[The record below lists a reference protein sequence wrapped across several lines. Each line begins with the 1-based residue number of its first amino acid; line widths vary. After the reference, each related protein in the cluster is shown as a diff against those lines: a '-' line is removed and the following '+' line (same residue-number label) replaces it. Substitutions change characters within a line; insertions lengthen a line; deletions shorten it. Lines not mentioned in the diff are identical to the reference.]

1 MSRFSRTVSSTSSV
15 SSCGTTPSLDLM
27 AGPSATGSRP
37 RMDSS
42 PPVGG
47 ETQPIMRMVDDL
59 PAPFGPRKPNASPRR
74 RSKSIPSTATKSPKL
89 FVSPR
94 ARMST
99 SGSDIPPML
108 PGWPAISER
117 IFRPAA
123 RTSGDPRRPA
133 GPAARGPA
141 WRCGA
146 AGRRAHGIL
155 AGTPP
160 SARSL
165 TRGRKGGQVSFIR
178 ELYARFRHLIH
189 ELAKFGVIGG
199 LAFVITY
206 GGTNL
211 LHVQG
216 HVGPL
221 TSNVLATVVAT
232 VFSFVGNR
240 WWTFRH
246 RERTGM
252 SRETIL
258 FFVLNGVGLG
268 IQLA

>member
-1 MSRFSRTVSSTSSV
+1 
-15 SSCGTTPSLDLM
+15 
-27 AGPSATGSRP
+27 
-37 RMDSS
+37 
-42 PPVGG
+42 
-47 ETQPIMRMVDDL
+47 
-59 PAPFGPRKPNASPRR
+59 
-74 RSKSIPSTATKSPKL
+74 
-89 FVSPR
+89 
-94 ARMST
+94 
-99 SGSDIPPML
+99 ML

-117 IFRPAA
+117 VFRPAA
-123 RTSGDPRRPA
+123 RPSGDPRRPA
-133 GPAARGPA
+133 GPTARGRTGHVAPA
-141 WRCGA
+141 G
-146 AGRRAHGIL
+146 AGRTVFSQ
-155 AGTPP
+155 GTPP

-165 TRGRKGGQVSFIR
+165 TGAGKGGLVSFIR

-189 ELAKFGVIGG
+189 ELAKFGIIGG

-252 SRETIL
+252 SRETVL

-268 IQLA
+268 IQLACIAFTYYALGLTDHFSYNVALLVGIALGTLFRFWSYRKWVWTAAAAAAPPPPRVLVKGPAGPS